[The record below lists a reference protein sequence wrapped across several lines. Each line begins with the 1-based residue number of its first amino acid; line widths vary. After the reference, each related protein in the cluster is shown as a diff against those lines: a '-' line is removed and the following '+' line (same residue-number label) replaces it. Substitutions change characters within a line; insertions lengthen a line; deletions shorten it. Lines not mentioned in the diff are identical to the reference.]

1 MGSLDNAKNDTNNP
15 LNSVF
20 LTGRMHENVDQPD
33 SRNAF
38 QRDRDRIIHSR
49 AFRRLMH
56 KTQVFNANKG
66 DHYRNRL
73 THTLEV
79 MQISRSIGRLLG
91 LNEDLIEA
99 IALGHDLGHTP
110 FGHIGERA
118 LNCILYE
125 GMPDDEISPINE
137 DFKHNFQSLRVVDQ
151 IEQRIDDYRGINLTL
166 AVREGILKHTKLTSK
181 IGEKHS
187 VFYHPDDLNT
197 DHMRLDLAFSFTLEG
212 QVVAISDEIAQL
224 THDIEDG
231 IRGGIIDDKKF
242 RETKLVKKYMEEKGI
257 RPPKSYNEKNQ
268 ILKGLIGYLID
279 DVCEEFER
287 KIVAYVEKYGK
298 PTFEDDQDVYV
309 ERCVDFSKDIKP
321 LAKDLANVRDN
332 WVLCSIEIKQA
343 DHKAEYMIRHMYK
356 AYHKHPLELPDYILA
371 RYYNE
376 KMEDFDRTM
385 VNEEKLKNDRKFK
398 RYICDHIAGMS
409 DQFAAREYLKLYYPD
424 YF

>member
-1 MGSLDNAKNDTNNP
+1 MNSTHNAKVITYDP
-15 LNSVF
+15 EKSSF
-20 LTGRMHENVDQPD
+20 LTRRLYENVDVAD
-33 SRNAF
+33 NRGDF

-79 MQISRSIGRLLG
+79 MQIGRSIGRLLG

-118 LNCILYE
+118 LNAILYE
-125 GMPDDEISPINE
+125 GMVDDGISSINE

-151 IEQRIDDYRGINLTL
+151 IEQRTDDYKGINLTL

-197 DHMRLDLAFSFTLEG
+197 DCLRLDLDFSYTLEG

-242 RETKLVKKYMEEKGI
+242 RETKLVQKYVNDKNIEK
-257 RPPKSYNEKNQ
+257 PQTYNERNQ
-268 ILKGLIGYLID
+268 ILKGLIGFLIE
-279 DVCEEFER
+279 DVQKEFDR
-287 KIVAYVEKYGK
+287 RITKYREKYGE
-298 PTFEDDQDVYV
+298 PTFKNDHDVYV
-309 ERCVDFSKDIKP
+309 ERCIDFSKDIKP
-321 LAKDLANVRDN
+321 LAENLAAMRDS
-332 WVLCSIEIKQA
+332 WILCSIEIKQA

-371 RYYNE
+371 RYYNK
-376 KMEDFDRTM
+376 KMEEFDRTI
-385 VNEEKLKNDRKFK
+385 VDEDKLKNDRKFK

-424 YF
+424 YY

>member
-1 MGSLDNAKNDTNNP
+1 MNNSGDKLINIYNTVDSP
-15 LNSVF
+15 F
-20 LTGRMHENVDQPD
+20 LTSRMHENVDQLD
-33 SRNAF
+33 SRGAF

-79 MQISRSIGRLLG
+79 MQIGRSIGRLLG

-110 FGHIGERA
+110 FGHIGERT
-118 LNCILYE
+118 LNSILYE
-125 GMPDDEISPINE
+125 GMPGDEISPIYE

-151 IEQRIDDYRGINLTL
+151 IEQRTDEYRGINLTL

-187 VFYHPDDLNT
+187 VFYHPDDLKT
-197 DHMRLDLAFSFTLEG
+197 DYMRLDLEFSYTLEG

-242 RETKLVKKYMEEKGI
+242 RETKLVKKYMMEKGI
-257 RPPKSYNEKNQ
+257 QTPNSYNERNQ

-279 DVCEEFER
+279 DVQVEFGER
-287 KIVAYVEKYGK
+287 IIAYREKYGEPNFK
-298 PTFEDDQDVYV
+298 DDQDVYV
-309 ERCVDFSKDIKP
+309 EKCVDFSKDIKP
-321 LAKDLANVRDN
+321 LADDLADMRDN
-332 WVLCSIEIKQA
+332 WVLRSIEIKQS

-356 AYHKHPLELPDYILA
+356 AYHKHPFELPDYILS
-371 RYYNE
+371 RYYDE
-376 KMEDFDRTM
+376 KMENFDRTM
-385 VNEEKLKNDRKFK
+385 VNENKLKNDRKFK

-424 YF
+424 YY